1 MKDEHAERL
10 RLEALALRHVLNL
23 DLDERADAAALLAGA
38 TLHLVALSATLAKEL
53 GQSPGT
59 GPEDVAA
66 MLDLRPALRP
76 DVEAL
81 DAAGLSDWASRGLDP
96 QEARA
101 AFDRV
106 LADTAA
112 IGDARRRA
120 TARELLDRA
129 DNAKTA
135 QEREDLHTEAIGLL
149 ARPVRTTDNLEEL
162 WQEHAAIHGGPLA
175 GPQDAVKLDPSR
187 GEWARWMNANLGPR
201 GGLEPGR
208 TLIIGGAPGAGKTSL
223 GALLA
228 VDALAAGC
236 PVLFWQLELGRGE
249 ALEHLVA
256 QWPCCPDWWK
266 KDFWARA
273 KGLPLPSNWAH
284 QLAVPRDPKP
294 EAEDLLAAMN
304 SMAKRARKDRRA
316 GDLAHACNGLVLVD
330 YAQLL
335 TVRDRRAQSAGH
347 EILSTAASRL
357 AKAAA
362 DNGLVLLLLSQLNKA
377 DRQEQRLGD
386 TALAGADLARVAHCA
401 VFIQKAKADGTPCK
415 GTDKAD
421 FVAGKGEARALDFTK
436 RRGTCPLD
444 SATPAA
450 TWGPLGN
457 SRRALH
463 GAESGSIDQQY
474 GEGA

>member
-112 IGDARRRA
+112 IGDTRRRA
-120 TARELLDRA
+120 ATRELLDRA

-162 WQEHAAIHGGPLA
+162 WKEHAAIHGEPLA
-175 GPQDAVKLDPSR
+175 GPQDAVMLDPSR

-208 TLIIGGAPGAGKTSL
+208 TLIIGGAPGSGKTSL

-266 KDFWARA
+266 NDFWARA
-273 KGLPLPSNWAH
+273 KDRPLPSNWAH
-284 QLAVPRDPKP
+284 LLAVPRDPKP
-294 EAEDLLAAMN
+294 EAEDLVAAMDH
-304 SMAKRARKDRRA
+304 MARKARRDRKA
-316 GDLAHACNGLVLVD
+316 GDLAHACNGLALVD

-335 TVRDRRAQSAGH
+335 TVRDRRPQAAGH

-362 DNGLVLLLLSQLNKA
+362 DRGVALVLLSQLNKGE
-377 DRQEQRLGD
+377 RTEGRLGD

-401 VFIQKAKADGTPCK
+401 VFIQKAKEDGTACK
-415 GTDKAD
+415 GTDSVG
-421 FVAGKGEARALDFTK
+421 FIPGRGEARLLDWTK
-436 RRGTCPLD
+436 RRG
-444 SATPAA
+444 AVHAN
-450 TWGPLGN
+450 GN
-457 SRRALH
+457 RPMPTRQLWCNHRALH
-463 GAESGSIDQQY
+463 GGEDAAITY
-474 GEGA
+474 GGGA